1 MKIAIEKQLWLCL
14 TYASIIVFVVFHR
27 ILVVFKIIFSV
38 CLLTK
43 SIVLLNEWL
52 KGNLMMFI
60 FYNLLVCTV
69 HELSQLPRTF
79 MLVAL
84 RDKFCVSKFQLI
96 VKFHWDHN
104 VERVLAILHYFKHFF
119 LWYTVYIYFNLLVR
133 HYFCMFMYDLSWKNV
148 KRFIGCL
155 QFFVMDSLK
164 ICAIFKLTSWQSSFR
179 LTGYLYI
186 IYMYTYTNVSK
197 SQIQCNCICFLL
209 NVV

>member
-14 TYASIIVFVVFHR
+14 SYASIIVFVVFHR

-133 HYFCMFMYDLSWKNV
+133 HYFCMFMYDLSWENV
-148 KRFIGCL
+148 KRFISCL

-164 ICAIFKLTSWQSSFR
+164 ICAIFKLTSWQSSFK

-186 IYMYTYTNVSK
+186 IYNVHVYIHK
-197 SQIQCNCICFLL
+197 CELVPNAM
-209 NVV
+209 